1 MGITYDEDGLKG
13 ADKSAFLPGLC
24 PVFRRCT
31 ASRGILFQDI
41 LQKLTHRTECLAAM
55 RNRVLFLRRQLRRGL
70 AILRE
75 VEDRIISETM
85 LPLRLMGDQ
94 ALEDAFCVED
104 TSVCKCSADIA
115 GEVCRAFIPLRIAKL
130 MDDACILH
138 IIRGILTEVA
148 GTVNARKSQ
157 HVINTKAGVVRHD
170 DVIVLQHMMCKH
182 IAANADGLQLC
193 VLRKGLPGLDGLEID
208 PELTLRNNIGGQIPQ
223 DLAHL
228 CHFIFVMG
236 SKYDSHASLVSFCPY
251 A

>member
-1 MGITYDEDGLKG
+1 
-13 ADKSAFLPGLC
+13 
-24 PVFRRCT
+24 
-31 ASRGILFQDI
+31 
-41 LQKLTHRTECLAAM
+41 
-55 RNRVLFLRRQLRRGL
+55 
-70 AILRE
+70 
-75 VEDRIISETM
+75 
-85 LPLRLMGDQ
+85 MGDQ

-104 TSVCKCSADIA
+104 TSVCKCSTDIA
-115 GEVCRAFIPLRIAKL
+115 GEVCRAFIPLRIAKF

-138 IIRGILTEVA
+138 LIRGILPEIA

-182 IAANADGLQLC
+182 ITANADGLQLC
-193 VLRKGLPGLDGLEID
+193 VLRKGLPGLDRLEID
-208 PELTLRNNIGGQIPQ
+208 SELTLRNNIGGQIPQ